1 MMKLRSLW
9 IVTAMAALVA
19 VFAAAASAD
28 TGPTDIGKALAL
40 SIAPAQ
46 GTLAPGQSAW
56 YSFVV
61 PQEYSVVQM
70 KRDERNGVNIT
81 PQTLTLQFSNSSN
94 PDTAHNTGF
103 HVYDPQGAHWVMNG
117 IIPPSTLNAEGKPVA
132 QPAWFGEGSPTPS
145 GSLPDGADVFLGAP
159 KEWQGVLN
167 DAGTYYV
174 EVFNQSGEPMSYN
187 LAITGPNL
195 SLAAAQP
202 SSVQSAAAA
211 SAASQGNVASGSQT
225 APAMT
230 APMMSGPGNGSIG
243 QATPLTAAPVNV
255 SLAPG
260 QSAWFSFVVPQEYS
274 VEQMKRD
281 ERRGVDIAQQ
291 SILFTFDNAGNPD
304 VAHNT
309 GFYLYDPQRAAWLMN
324 GVEPPTRRDESG
336 IVMRDESGNRQF
348 ENAFTASG
356 SPDVSNANTKNDSG
370 IDYFLGVP
378 KLWAGVLNS
387 AGTYYVQV
395 FNNSQEPLNGTLTIS
410 GPNLSLGAQ

>member
-9 IVTAMAALVA
+9 IVTAVVALVA
-19 VFAAAASAD
+19 VMAAAASAD
-28 TGPTDIGKALAL
+28 SGPTDIGKALAL

-61 PQEYSVVQM
+61 PQEYSVGQM

-94 PDTAHNTGF
+94 PDIAHNTGF
-103 HVYDPQGAHWVMNG
+103 HVYDPQGGRWVMNG
-117 IIPPSTLNAEGKPVA
+117 IVPPSALNAEGKPVA

-145 GSLPDGADVFLGAP
+145 GSLPDGADVFLNAP
-159 KEWQGVLN
+159 KMWEGVLN
-167 DAGTYYV
+167 DAGAYYV
-174 EVFNQSGEPMSYN
+174 EVFNQSGEPMNYS
-187 LAITGPNL
+187 LTITGPNL
-195 SLAAAQP
+195 SLASAQP
-202 SSVQSAAAA
+202 TAVQSAVAATAAA
-211 SAASQGNVASGSQT
+211 GSAA

-230 APMMSGPGNGSIG
+230 APAMSGPSNTNIG

-255 SLAPG
+255 SVAPG
-260 QSAWFSFVVPQEYS
+260 QSAWFSFAVPQEYS

-291 SILFTFDNAGNPD
+291 SIRFTFDNASNPD
-304 VAHNT
+304 LAHNT
-309 GFYLYDPQRAAWLMN
+309 GFYLYDPQRAAWLMS

-336 IVMRDESGNRQF
+336 VVIRDESGNRQF
-348 ENAFTASG
+348 ENAYTVAS
-356 SPDVSNANTKNDSG
+356 SPDVSNVNTKNDSG

-378 KLWAGVLNS
+378 KVWQGVLNS
-387 AGTYYVQV
+387 AGTYYVQI

-410 GPNLSLGAQ
+410 GPNLSLASR

>member
-145 GSLPDGADVFLGAP
+145 GSLPDGLSMSSGGQISGTPTRMGMAQFQV
-159 KEWQGVLN
+159 QVT
-167 DAGTYYV
+167 DAQNNHQSASLSINVIQRMALMITVPSTISLRY
-174 EVFNQSGEPMSYN
+174 NQ
-187 LAITGPNL
+187 
-195 SLAAAQP
+195 AAQ
-202 SSVQSAAAA
+202 VQ
-211 SAASQGNVASGSQT
+211 
-225 APAMT
+225 
-230 APMMSGPGNGSIG
+230 
-243 QATPLTAAPVNV
+243 L
-255 SLAPG
+255 
-260 QSAWFSFVVPQEYS
+260 
-274 VEQMKRD
+274 
-281 ERRGVDIAQQ
+281 
-291 SILFTFDNAGNPD
+291 
-304 VAHNT
+304 
-309 GFYLYDPQRAAWLMN
+309 
-324 GVEPPTRRDESG
+324 
-336 IVMRDESGNRQF
+336 
-348 ENAFTASG
+348 TASG
-356 SPDVSNANTKNDSG
+356 DDAGCPARPAGSTSG
-370 IDYFLGVP
+370 R
-378 KLWAGVLNS
+378 
-387 AGTYYVQV
+387 
-395 FNNSQEPLNGTLTIS
+395 
-410 GPNLSLGAQ
+410 